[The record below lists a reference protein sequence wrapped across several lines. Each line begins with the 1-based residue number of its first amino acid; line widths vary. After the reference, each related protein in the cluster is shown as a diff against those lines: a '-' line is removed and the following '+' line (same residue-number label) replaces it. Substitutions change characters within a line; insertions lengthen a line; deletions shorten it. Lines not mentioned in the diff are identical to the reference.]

1 MFGGVVRGAGTSR
14 HKHFFEDSRGMKVM
28 AIISENLFGWCVSEN
43 WAYLVLYSY
52 VCF

>member
-28 AIISENLFGWCVSEN
+28 AIISENLFDLCASE
-43 WAYLVLYSY
+43 AYLY
-52 VCF
+52 